1 MTSLYLGCFVT
12 SLFLSFVLTR
22 TVRNIA
28 VNRQW
33 LAVPSSERHIHSTAV
48 PRLGGIAIY
57 LSFASVTCF
66 LILVSKYFN
75 FETGL
80 PLRTIFYALVAGT
93 LVFLVGLW
101 DDIRPVPPYLKI
113 AVQSLAATLLYFQ
126 DFRIIH
132 LNLIFGDYDL
142 GFFAL
147 PLTIL
152 WMLLITNAFNLI
164 DGLDGLAAGSALFS
178 TVTVFIIAIN
188 GHVLVALLTLTL
200 AGAILGFLRFNF
212 NPATI
217 FLGDSGSL
225 FIGFMLGA
233 FALVGAQKTS
243 TIVAVAIPVVSFGLP
258 ILETAISIFRRF
270 LNGQPLFTADR
281 GHIHHKLLER
291 GFSQRQVVIILYGV
305 SAICGLLSLFLLT
318 PGGGSTGIVLFV
330 LGIGVWIG
338 VQHLG
343 YHEFFELGRIAQR
356 TLEQKRIIIN
366 NVAIRKAT
374 AELSKA
380 KNDED
385 VYEILRRAFATN
397 EFDGFRLIIAPK
409 RLDRRKSWRGYENP
423 YRDEEHCYEW
433 NKAVEETGK
442 VPVWTLTLDLISS
455 HHQPLGYFLVYRA
468 YDDKSCLVDVNLLI
482 SGFQMALVEA
492 IARILEEEE
501 KAQVARLV
509 KQRGEAISVEKVMT
523 GTDDFRLGEA

>member
-1 MTSLYLGCFVT
+1 MTSLYLGCFIT

-22 TVRNIA
+22 VVRNIA

-33 LAVPSSERHIHSTAV
+33 VAVPSSDRHIHNAPV

-57 LSFASVTCF
+57 LSFASVTCV
-66 LILVSKYFN
+66 LIFASNYFN

-80 PLRTIFYALVAGT
+80 PLRTIFYVLAAGT

-101 DDIRPVPPYLKI
+101 DDIRPVHPYMKI

-126 DFRIIH
+126 DFRILH

-178 TVTVFIIAIN
+178 TVTVFLIAIN
-188 GHVLVALLTLTL
+188 GHFLVAVLTLTL

-258 ILETAISIFRRF
+258 ILETAISIMRRF
-270 LNGQPLFTADR
+270 LLGQPLFTADR

-291 GFSQRQVVIILYGV
+291 GFSQRQAVIILYGV

-330 LGIGVWIG
+330 VGAGVWIG

-356 TLEQKRIIIN
+356 TMEQKRSIIN

-374 AELSKA
+374 VELSKA
-380 KNDED
+380 QSDEE

-397 EFDGFRLIIAPK
+397 EFDGFRLIIAPG

-423 YRDEEHCYEW
+423 YRDQEHCYEW
-433 NKAVEETGK
+433 NKAVTEAGK
-442 VPVWTLTLDLISS
+442 TPVWTLTLDLISS
-455 HHQPLGYFLVYRA
+455 SHQKLGYFLVYRA
-468 YDDKSCLVDVNLLI
+468 YSDKSCLVDVNLLV
-482 SGFQMALVEA
+482 SSFQMALVEA
-492 IARILEEEE
+492 IARILILEEDDRVY
-501 KAQVARLV
+501 VA
-509 KQRGEAISVEKVMT
+509 KPAMQRMEALAVESVLK
-523 GTDDFRLGEA
+523 GA

>member
-1 MTSLYLGCFVT
+1 M
-12 SLFLSFVLTR
+12 
-22 TVRNIA
+22 VRNIA

-33 LAVPSSERHIHSTAV
+33 LAVPSSARHVHNSPV

-57 LSFASVTCF
+57 LSFASVTGV
-66 LILVSKYFN
+66 LLLVSKYLHL
-75 FETGL
+75 ETGL
-80 PLRTIFYALVAGT
+80 PLRTIFYILVAGT

-101 DDIRPVPPYLKI
+101 DDIRPVHPYLKI
-113 AVQSLAATLLYFQ
+113 AVQSLAATLLYFH
-126 DFRIIH
+126 DFRILH
-132 LNLIFGDYDL
+132 LNLIFGEYDL

-178 TVTVFIIAIN
+178 TVTVFLIALN
-188 GHVLVALLTLTL
+188 GHFLVAVLTITL

-258 ILETAISIFRRF
+258 ILETAISIIRRF

-281 GHIHHKLLER
+281 GHIHHKLLEK
-291 GFSQRQVVIILYGV
+291 GFSQRQAVIILYGV

-318 PGGGSTGIVLFV
+318 PGGGSTGIVLVV
-330 LGIGVWIG
+330 LGVGVWIG
-338 VQHLG
+338 VQRLG

-356 TLEQKRIIIN
+356 TMEQKRSIIN

-374 AELSKA
+374 EELSKA
-380 KNDED
+380 KSDED

-397 EFDGFRLIIAPK
+397 EFDGFRLIIAPG
-409 RLDRRKSWRGYENP
+409 RLDRRKSWRGYDNP
-423 YRDEEHCYEW
+423 YRNEDHCYEW
-433 NKAVEETGK
+433 NKSVQETIK
-442 VPVWTLTLDLISS
+442 APEWTLTLDLISGN
-455 HHQPLGYFLVYRA
+455 HQQLGYFLVYRA
-468 YDDKSCLVDVNLLI
+468 YSEKSCLVDVNLLV
-482 SGFQMALVEA
+482 SVFQTALVEA
-492 IARILEEEE
+492 IARILAHED
-501 KAQVARLV
+501 KVHIATFAT
-509 KQRGEAISVEKVMT
+509 QRIEAIAVGTVRQSV
-523 GTDDFRLGEA
+523 DDFHLEQA